1 MIAPAKI
8 CTVCHVEKPV
18 DAFYPAKRYR
28 LGVSSW
34 CIDCDK
40 IKSAERYAKNR
51 DRYAATKAEWRANNS
66 IKVKQVHASWYQR
79 NKGKKLA
86 QNADWSRANQ
96 EHHRELKEMWRLEN
110 PARVNA
116 HTAKYRALKLNATPP
131 WLSAIEMALIQEMY
145 DVAIAKTTQ
154 TGVEHHVDHI
164 HPLQGDGFTGLH
176 VPWNLRVIT
185 AYENRVKLNKIPVNE
200 AHLAWGVQQ

>member
-1 MIAPAKI
+1 
-8 CTVCHVEKPV
+8 
-18 DAFYPAKRYR
+18 
-28 LGVSSW
+28 
-34 CIDCDK
+34 
-40 IKSAERYAKNR
+40 
-51 DRYAATKAEWRANNS
+51 
-66 IKVKQVHASWYQR
+66 
-79 NKGKKLA
+79 
-86 QNADWSRANQ
+86 
-96 EHHRELKEMWRLEN
+96 MWRLEN

-164 HPLQGDGFTGLH
+164 HPLQGDGFNGLH

-185 AYENRVKLNKIPVNE
+185 AYKNRVKLNKLPVNE